1 MMDKNVFEGLKS
13 VYGLAFENFKI
24 VTEQQKNFVEMFLKN
39 SQLPNSDAILKLY
52 TEWLATTEK
61 ALDDFK
67 DVVLKGLDYMSDNFK
82 KTVK

>member
-1 MMDKNVFEGLKS
+1 MSENVFEGLKN

-39 SQLPNSDAILKLY
+39 SQLPNSDLMLKLY
-52 TEWLATTEK
+52 SEWLATTEK

-67 DVVLKGLDYMSDNFK
+67 DVVLKGLDYMSDTLK
-82 KTVK
+82 KNSK